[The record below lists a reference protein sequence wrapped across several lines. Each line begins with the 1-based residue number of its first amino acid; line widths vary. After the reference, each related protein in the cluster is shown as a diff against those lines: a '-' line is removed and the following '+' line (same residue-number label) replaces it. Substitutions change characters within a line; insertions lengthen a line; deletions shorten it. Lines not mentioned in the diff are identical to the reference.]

1 MYLLIGLVLLF
12 ALFRFV
18 KSTKPRPMVSKEVIA
33 KVQGLIQ
40 SNQIFI
46 ASKSYCPYCRSTI
59 GTFASLGVKPLV
71 LQLDELPDGQQI
83 QDALREIT
91 GQNTVPNIF
100 IEGKHIGGNSDL
112 QAINSTGDLQNLLKL

>member
-1 MYLLIGLVLLF
+1 M
-12 ALFRFV
+12 
-18 KSTKPRPMVSKEVIA
+18 KEVIA